1 MNVKVRLLDDEY
13 PKKKKVCLGFEDYA
27 KAFVKLA
34 ATAEEP
40 MVFGI
45 FGEWGTGKTT
55 LMKTIE
61 GLFKDP
67 SFKNNY
73 KKNVYPVWFNPWE
86 YPSEESMVKALL
98 HAMISNKD
106 WFPKL
111 TEKKPIITS
120 ICTLLKALTANV
132 PFAPDTEKLLEII
145 RDSQKEDTLIPSS
158 YLSLREKFNQLIDQL
173 IKKDNVTEKDNGP
186 GSDLMVFFIDDL
198 DRCLPDKIVNIL
210 ENIRLVFSLRNCV
223 FFIGA
228 DRQIVADGIKYVY
241 KNNTGF
247 DGERYLEKMI
257 HVPFFIPQNNNN
269 KLKEYFENL
278 DLEKE
283 YNETLFEI
291 LKEVEANPR
300 KIKRIVNSIILS
312 WTTFTFMD
320 SLETETKPTDL
331 QIIKL
336 LAILKVIELQWT
348 VFFKDF
354 AQKIGEEDKPILFR
368 IKKLSEEEYDKSG
381 DENTQPESIR
391 KFLDK
396 YQLKDQAIF
405 NFFKKEIVKETL
417 FDRKII
423 DKLPDYINSSR
434 GFSKETESFSQNPE
448 KISNEQL
455 LKYLNQGEID
465 KFNQVRTRSNYV
477 PLNFSGKDFS
487 RIKNLKEVNFRNCKL
502 LQANFKGCVL
512 TKANFGTCDLQGA
525 DFSGADC
532 TWVDFSEANIEMVN
546 LNKTILRNAK
556 FPGAELEG
564 TNWWHAK
571 ELPDDVLDTQQRTQF
586 KKPETEEE
594 IKNWEDDFKIF
605 HHLPL
610 E

>member
-1 MNVKVRLLDDEY
+1 MNVKAKLLADEY
-13 PKKKKVCLGFEDYA
+13 PEKKKICLGFEDYA
-27 KAFVKLA
+27 NAFVKLA
-34 ATAEEP
+34 ASGDEP

-61 GLFKDP
+61 GLFKNP
-67 SFKNNY
+67 SFTNKYN
-73 KKNVYPVWFNPWE
+73 KNVYTIWFNPWE

-98 HAMISNKD
+98 HTMISNKE
-106 WFPKL
+106 WFPRL
-111 TEKKPIITS
+111 TGKKKQLISNII
-120 ICTLLKALTANV
+120 CNLLKALTTTV
-132 PFAPDTEKLLEII
+132 QFAPDPEKLLKICSE
-145 RDSQKEDTLIPSS
+145 SQIEEALLPSS
-158 YLSLREKFNQLIDQL
+158 YFSLRETFKRFISELT
-173 IKKDNVTEKDNGP
+173 KKDNGE

-198 DRCLPDKIVNIL
+198 DRCLPDKIVSIL
-210 ENIRLVFSLRNCV
+210 ENIRLVFGLNNCV

-247 DGERYLEKMI
+247 DGERYLEKII

-300 KIKRIVNSIILS
+300 KIKRIINSIILS
-312 WTTFTFMD
+312 WTTFTSMD
-320 SLETETKPTDL
+320 CRESETKPTDL

-348 VFFKDF
+348 AFFKDF

-368 IKKLSEEEYDKSG
+368 IKKLSEEEYNENG
-381 DENTQPESIR
+381 DENQPESIQ

-396 YQLKDQAIF
+396 YQLKDQNIF

-434 GFSKETESFSQNPE
+434 GFSQGTESFVQNPE
-448 KISNEQL
+448 RISNEQL
-455 LKYLNQGEID
+455 LKYLNEGEIL
-465 KFNQVRTRSNYV
+465 KFNQVRERSNYAS
-477 PLNFSGKDFS
+477 LNFSGKDFS
-487 RIKNLKEVNFRNCKL
+487 RIKNLENVNFSQCKL
-502 LQANFKGCVL
+502 LQANFKGCML
-512 TKANFGTCDLQGA
+512 TNANFAACDLQGA
-525 DFSGADC
+525 DFSNADC
-532 TWVDFSEANIEMVN
+532 TGVNFSKAAIEMVN
-546 LNKTILRNAK
+546 LNKTKLKNARVNE
-556 FPGAELEG
+556 AATLEG

-571 ELPDDVLDTQQRTQF
+571 ELTLDELDMKQRTQF
-586 KKPETEEE
+586 KEPGTEEE